1 MAGYF
6 EMMTQAAPANLL
18 EPKEHGKSD
27 RPRNPGMAS
36 FYRLPLQFTG
46 IFQ

>member
-1 MAGYF
+1 MAGRF
-6 EMMTQAAPANLL
+6 EVMTQAAPANLS

-36 FYRLPLQFTG
+36 FYLLQSRFTG